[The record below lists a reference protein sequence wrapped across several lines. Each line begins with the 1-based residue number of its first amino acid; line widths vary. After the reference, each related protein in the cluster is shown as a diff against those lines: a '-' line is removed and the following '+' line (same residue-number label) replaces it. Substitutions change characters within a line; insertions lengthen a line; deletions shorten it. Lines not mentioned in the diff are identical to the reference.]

1 MKGNQTIKLAVAALS
16 LTGAM
21 GCALER
27 PMTQREQATGI
38 GALGGGVAGA
48 IIGSVTGSALA
59 GGLIGMPLGALAGY
73 YYGDKVTPP
82 REEDRAALEPD
93 KRASV
98 TFADVLFE
106 SSQAQIKKD
115 AMPYINPLISYLK
128 DNPTRKV
135 WIEGHTDNVGM
146 PASNLE
152 LSTRRAEVVRDVLV
166 TAGIDSRRIA
176 AKGMGEAKPIATN
189 NTPEG
194 RQMNRRVEIEVL

>member
-1 MKGNQTIKLAVAALS
+1 MPVHKTTQVSIGVACLAFA
-16 LTGAM
+16 T
-21 GCALER
+21 GCALQT
-27 PMTQREQATGI
+27 PVTQREQAAGI
-38 GALGGGVAGA
+38 GGVIGAGGGA

-59 GGLIGMPLGALAGY
+59 GGLVGGPLGALAGY
-73 YYGDKVTPP
+73 YYGDKLMPP
-82 REEDRAALEPD
+82 KAEDRAALESD

-106 SSQAQIKKD
+106 SGQARIKQD

-152 LSTRRAEVVRDVLV
+152 LSTRRAEAVRDVLV

-176 AKGMGEAKPIATN
+176 VKGVGETKPISSN
-189 NTPEG
+189 NTEEG
-194 RQMNRRVEIEVL
+194 RRINRRVEIDVF